1 MKITGCYSN
10 EEGHGKGFL
19 VWPDSVWLRNGKP
32 MFLPSEE
39 EIFKIILTPCVK
51 IDRVGKSVSE
61 RYAGRY
67 YSQAAYTAVM
77 LNERAYSALRD
88 GKDPY
93 ATDICNDC
101 CILTGNFMEKTVW
114 EKIKNINITFFPLFL
129 KEGCENQ
136 DYSLSFDPEKFFSL
150 ADEAVAGASRR
161 NTLKTGDFII
171 PKLEGFDSDA
181 ILDTKFEV
189 RAEGVDLLAF
199 KVK

>member
-1 MKITGCYSN
+1 MKITGFYDN
-10 EEGHGKGFL
+10 KEGHGKGFL

-32 MFLPSEE
+32 MFLPSED
-39 EIFKIILTPCVK
+39 EIFKIILAPCIK
-51 IDRVGKSVSE
+51 IDRVGKSVTE
-61 RYAGRY
+61 RFAGRY

-77 LNERAYSALRD
+77 LNERAYNALRD

-101 CILTGNFMEKTVW
+101 CILTGNFLDKTVW
-114 EKIKNINITFFPLFL
+114 EKIKNINITFFPLLF
-129 KEGCENQ
+129 KEGSEKQ
-136 DYSLSFDPEKFFSL
+136 AYSLSFDPEDFFRL
-150 ADEAVAGASRR
+150 ADMAVAMASRR

-171 PKLEGFDSDA
+171 PMLEGFMSDA

-189 RAEGVDLLAF
+189 GAEGVDLLAF